1 VGYAMSAKMKC
12 ALFLPVKG
20 IFLTLLLLLL
30 AGPSQAQD
38 GQITELLVQGN
49 AYADSALIVNTAGLQ
64 RGDEISPDKVQQAI
78 RRLYALGL
86 FSDVRVETVP
96 VEDGLRLAL
105 VVEEFPALEKLVITG
120 LDKVSH
126 EEITEA
132 IGLGESQIVSPAI
145 IEERG
150 RKIKEFYES
159 KGYLLATVEAQV
171 TEVGEKNRVILTY
184 NVREGQKVQVKK
196 IEILGNRAFGDG
208 SIKKVMETK
217 EKRWWRGGKFERE
230 KYEEDKTKIVD
241 FYQKEGYIDA
251 TVVSDSLWYG
261 PSKKHLFIW
270 LTVDEGKR
278 YRVGEI
284 ALQGNKLFSDT
295 ELRSQ
300 FQLKEGDIYN
310 QEKYEETLGNLYT
323 SYQEQ
328 GYLYT
333 QILDRRVPQDSLVS
347 ISFEIVEGD
356 PARVHKILIAGNT
369 KTKEK
374 VIRRELVIKPGQIFK
389 RSAFLRSHREV
400 YYLNFFG
407 NVLPDYQ
414 TLPNGDI
421 DLIFQV
427 EEKPTGQAQ
436 VGVGYS
442 ERDKLVGTIGL
453 GIPNL
458 FGNGQR
464 LDFTWDFGKV
474 RQNVSIG
481 FTEPWLL
488 DTPTSA
494 GFDLYQSSRRWTN
507 YYTEVRRGGDLRVG
521 RRLSWPDDY
530 FRVYWKYR
538 LEDVE
543 YTEFSRSY
551 NPPAEYDLRL
561 ISWPQRTSSTTVTL
575 VRDSRDLPEFATLGS
590 VHSLSSEFA
599 GGILGGDVNYHKHIF
614 DSAWYFQ
621 NFWRL
626 TLMLKSRVGIVDT
639 YKSSQSVPFSERFM
653 PGGTSY
659 DGMIRG
665 YDNRSV
671 GPQQNGTEIG
681 GRTMLIFTLEY
692 QFPVVQQQI
701 YGLLFVDAGNA
712 WRSLAET
719 DPTDLKRSAGVG
731 IRIVAP
737 MLGVIGFDLAYGFD
751 NEPRGEWHPHFQLGT
766 SF

>member
-1 VGYAMSAKMKC
+1 MA
-12 ALFLPVKG
+12 
-20 IFLTLLLLLL
+20 
-30 AGPSQAQD
+30 
-38 GQITELLVQGN
+38 
-49 AYADSALIVNTAGLQ
+49 
-64 RGDEISPDKVQQAI
+64 
-78 RRLYALGL
+78 
-86 FSDVRVETVP
+86 
-96 VEDGLRLAL
+96 
-105 VVEEFPALEKLVITG
+105 
-120 LDKVSH
+120 
-126 EEITEA
+126 EA
-132 IGLGESQIVSPAI
+132 A
-145 IEERG
+145 
-150 RKIKEFYES
+150 
-159 KGYLLATVEAQV
+159 
-171 TEVGEKNRVILTY
+171 EKNRVILTY
-184 NVREGQKVQVKK
+184 KISEGQKVQVKK
-196 IEILGNRAFGDG
+196 IEIQGNRAFSDG
-208 SIKKVMETK
+208 SIRKAMDTK
-217 EKRWWRGGKFERE
+217 EKRWWRSGKFERG
-230 KYEEDKTKIVD
+230 KYEEDKTKIID

-251 TVVSDSLWYG
+251 AIISDSLWYG
-261 PSKKHLFIW
+261 PSKKNLFIW
-270 LTVDEGKR
+270 LTMAEGKR

-284 ALQGNKLFSDT
+284 ALQGNKLFSNA
-295 ELRSQ
+295 ELSSK
-300 FQLKEGDIYN
+300 FQLEEGDVYN
-310 QEKYEETLGNLYT
+310 QEKYEETLSNIYT

-333 QILDRRVPQDSLVS
+333 QVLDRRVPKDSLVN
-347 ISFEIVEGD
+347 ISFDIIEGD
-356 PARVHKILIAGNT
+356 PARVHKILISGNT

-481 FTEPWLL
+481 FTEPWFL

-507 YYTEVRRGGDLRVG
+507 YYTEVRRGGDLRIG

-530 FRVYWKYR
+530 FRIYWKYR

-543 YTEFSRSY
+543 YNEFASSY
-551 NPPAEYDLRL
+551 NPPEEYDLRE
-561 ISWPQRTSSTTVTL
+561 ISWPQRTSSTTITL
-575 VRDSRDLPEFATLGS
+575 IRDSRDLPEFATMGS

-599 GGILGGDVNYHKHIF
+599 GGILSGDVNYHKHIF

-621 NFWRL
+621 NFWKF
-626 TLMLKSRVGIVDT
+626 TLMLKSRVGFVDT

-671 GPQQNGTEIG
+671 GPEQNGTEIG

-692 QFPVVQQQI
+692 QLPIVQQQI
-701 YGLLFVDAGNA
+701 YGLLFADAGNA
-712 WRSLAET
+712 WRNVAET

-751 NEPRGEWHPHFQLGT
+751 NVPRGEWHPHFQLGT